1 MLVKGRCGSASEEAR
16 MRGALYRRGRKKNSA
31 QALGWRVKEGGWG
44 GIPPG
49 LRPLREGVWD
59 EGSMRERIK
68 GAVNKPHAM
77 YVNDG
82 YGGQGK
88 CATR

>member
-1 MLVKGRCGSASEEAR
+1 MLVKYRCGSASEEAR
-16 MRGALYRRGRKKNSA
+16 MRRLYIEGGEKTRPRLLGGGQRRGD
-31 QALGWRVKEGGWG
+31 GGVS
-44 GIPPG
+44 PPG

-59 EGSMRERIK
+59 EGSMRECIK

-88 CATR
+88 CARR

>member
-1 MLVKGRCGSASEEAR
+1 M
-16 MRGALYRRGRKKNSA
+16 
-31 QALGWRVKEGGWG
+31 G

-49 LRPLREGVWD
+49 LRLLREGVWD
-59 EGSMRERIK
+59 EDSMRGCIK
-68 GAVNKPHAM
+68 GAANRPPAM

-88 CATR
+88 CARR